1 MRIAPEGRD
10 IITIAALATVVLWFV
25 GGLWLASPGL
35 LAIVFSLQFFRDPA
49 RQCYAKEG
57 EALSAADGR
66 VVFVGIA
73 VSPFDD
79 KPALK
84 ISVFMSPF
92 NVHANR
98 APVAGEVVESRRFA
112 GGFFNASLDKA
123 SEQNERHLMVLK
135 TAGGG
140 NVAVMQVAGFI
151 ARRVLCHVT
160 IGDKLAPGDRY
171 GFIRFGSRADV
182 YLPQEWLPETALGER
197 VKAGLSRIARA
208 PNL

>member
-10 IITIAALATVVLWFV
+10 ITTVAVLATAFVWFV
-25 GGLWLASPGL
+25 GGFWLALPGFV
-35 LAIVFSLQFFRDPA
+35 AVVFCLQFFRDPV
-49 RQCYAKEG
+49 RRCYAKEG
-57 EALSAADGR
+57 EVLSAADGK

-73 VSPFDD
+73 TSPFDD

-84 ISVFMSPF
+84 IGVFMSPF

-98 APVAGEVVESRRFA
+98 APVAGKVVESKRFA
-112 GGFFNASLDKA
+112 GGFFNAALDKA
-123 SEQNERHLMVLK
+123 SDENERHLVVLQ
-135 TAGGG
+135 TAGGD

-151 ARRVLCHVT
+151 ARRVLCHVN
-160 IGDKLAPGDRY
+160 IGEKVAAGDRY

-182 YLPQEWLPETALGER
+182 YLPPEWLPETALGER
-197 VKAGLSRIARA
+197 VRAGISRLARA

>member
-1 MRIAPEGRD
+1 MRIAPEGKD
-10 IITIAALATVVLWFV
+10 IITIAVFATVILAII
-25 GGLWLASPGL
+25 GGWWLALPGVV
-35 LAIVFSLQFFRDPA
+35 AVIFSLQFFRDPS

-57 EALSAADGR
+57 EALSAADGK

-73 VSPFDD
+73 SSPFDD

-98 APVAGEVVESRRFA
+98 APVAGKVVESKRFA
-112 GGFFNASLDKA
+112 GGFFNAALDKA
-123 SEQNERHLMVLK
+123 SDQNERHLTVLQ
-135 TAGGG
+135 TSGGDTI
-140 NVAVMQVAGFI
+140 AIMQVAGFI
-151 ARRVLCHVT
+151 ARRVLCHVNV
-160 IGDKLAPGDRY
+160 GDEVIPGERY

-182 YLPQEWLPETALGER
+182 YLPPEWLPETSLGER